1 MIAGTLAALLFIE
14 IALRIWGPPYY
25 RFNNSSG
32 EYYTNPRGYHEP
44 LRKEGGRTIYGL
56 RAYCDNFGYRLP
68 DNMPELHEQGTPPPA
83 DFTREN
89 VILGLGDSFTFGRG
103 VRYNDIYLTLLEK
116 ELDRNG
122 YPAYI
127 KNAARPGD
135 DLEQIVKIHYYE
147 TWKAEYDV
155 VIYGFMLNDF
165 GLPGLD
171 EVGGFEFIDYNDPR
185 HPYNPLRDK
194 IRLYNFVMH
203 LLEKRKLHNIT
214 ARFYLEAYEGAHAEK
229 NFKLLKYLNDSC
241 KRAGQKLVIV
251 LFPILYD
258 FKNYPFHRIHD
269 KMHEFCEEEGI
280 FIIDLLPVFSGYRAE
295 QLWVNP
301 TDHHPNELA
310 NRLAA
315 ETVYRSLTE
324 NGLGKK
330 SE

>member
-155 VIYGFMLNDF
+155 VIVRVLNRDF
-165 GLPGLD
+165 
-171 EVGGFEFIDYNDPR
+171 V
-185 HPYNPLRDK
+185 
-194 IRLYNFVMH
+194 
-203 LLEKRKLHNIT
+203 
-214 ARFYLEAYEGAHAEK
+214 
-229 NFKLLKYLNDSC
+229 
-241 KRAGQKLVIV
+241 
-251 LFPILYD
+251 FPVAL
-258 FKNYPFHRIHD
+258 
-269 KMHEFCEEEGI
+269 
-280 FIIDLLPVFSGYRAE
+280 A
-295 QLWVNP
+295 
-301 TDHHPNELA
+301 NEL
-310 NRLAA
+310 NQEVSVKISLLGNKEVVVAA
-315 ETVYRSLTE
+315 CQCYPEKLFDCS
-324 NGLGKK
+324 GHFQKII
-330 SE
+330 